1 MRHIA
6 FFLGCLICLT
16 SALSAD
22 YNDFETNTYI
32 LPEARER
39 MRPYLLLKDH
49 PAKAILDRIF
59 HSSRASFDDESL
71 ISAGFKIKYKQPRS
85 FIRVVSHPKLNGYL
99 LKIVTDVEMRQKN
112 GKPDW
117 HWFVN
122 RCVGVKKIQDAISQH
137 KIKYFV
143 APKKWIYPLPIY
155 PYPENANVSNIRKIM
170 VLLVEDMNLTSK
182 EANLIAWKT
191 EITKKHLDELYL
203 IIKQVGGR
211 SYRASNIPQTK
222 QGTFAFIDTEYPRS
236 SPDFNTIRSY
246 LSSGRRS
253 YWDKLVEAKQ

>member
-16 SALSAD
+16 STLLAD
-22 YNDFETNTYI
+22 YNDFETNPFI
-32 LPEARER
+32 LPEAREK
-39 MRPYLLLKDH
+39 MRPFLLPEDH
-49 PAKAILDRIF
+49 PAKARLDKIF
-59 HSSRASFDDESL
+59 HSSRASFDDKSL
-71 ISAGFKIKYKQPRS
+71 ESAGFKIKYKQPRS
-85 FIRVVSHPKLNGYL
+85 FIRVVSHPKLSGYL

-117 HWFVN
+117 YWFVN
-122 RCVGVKKIQDAISQH
+122 RCVGVNKIHEAINQN

-143 APKKWIYPLPIY
+143 APKKWIYSLPVY
-155 PYPENANVSNIRKIM
+155 PYPENATVSNIRKIM
-170 VLLVEDMNLTSK
+170 VLLVEDMDLISK
-182 EANLIAWKT
+182 NANLSAWKT
-191 EITKKHLDELYL
+191 EISKKHLDELYL

-222 QGTFAFIDTEYPRS
+222 KGTFAFIDTEYPRS
-236 SPDFNTIRSY
+236 SPDFDTIRSY

-253 YWDKLVEAKQ
+253 YWDKLIEAK